1 MKPIDLSQ
9 IDFTEVPFKAPHYIV
24 RGLRSTAKFTWNN
37 TAFIRIWLKPYYHKL
52 KPHLRTRY
60 AYAVYFFLI
69 WATFIDQY
77 TIIQRISLNFKS
89 HELERKIELKQAEVE
104 SNRKQIYELRT
115 NATTLEKFAREHYLM
130 HRQGEE
136 IFVVEK

>member
-1 MKPIDLSQ
+1 MKRIDLSH
-9 IDFTEVPFKAPHYIV
+9 IDFAEAPFKAPHFFA
-24 RGLRSTAKFTWNN
+24 RLAKSTASFIWTN
-37 TAFIRIWLKPYYHKL
+37 TAFVRSWLKPYYLML
-52 KPHLRTRY
+52 KPHLRTKY

-89 HELERKIELKQAEVE
+89 HALVKKIELKQAEVE

-115 NATTLEKFAREHYLM
+115 DATTLEKFAREHYLM
-130 HRQGEE
+130 HYPGEE
-136 IFVVEK
+136 VFVIEK